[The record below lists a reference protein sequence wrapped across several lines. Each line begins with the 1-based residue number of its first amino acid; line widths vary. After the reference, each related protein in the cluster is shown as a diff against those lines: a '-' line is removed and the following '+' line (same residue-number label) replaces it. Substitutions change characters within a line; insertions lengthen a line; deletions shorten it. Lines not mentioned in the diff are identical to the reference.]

1 MIFINT
7 IKKQNKKHGKKMTWK
22 ENMAYHRKHLDDGM
36 DSNLYLTKKGATI
49 VDYHGLCW
57 IRAKQ
62 HVNGLGDDCGFG
74 DLRKRTS
81 ISLYAEAAK
90 KNNYSG

>member
-1 MIFINT
+1 
-7 IKKQNKKHGKKMTWK
+7 
-22 ENMAYHRKHLDDGM
+22 MAYHRKHLDDGL
-36 DSNLYLTKKGATI
+36 SSGLYFTKKGATI

-57 IRAKQ
+57 KRAEQ
-62 HVNGLGDDCGFG
+62 HVNGYNGDPDFG

-81 ISLYAEAAK
+81 ASLYAEAVK